1 MVFLWAAYKDL
12 PVLQDLPSRV
22 SPGRST
28 LEGAQEGLPE
38 ISGPYFPNKKMWQ
51 GITATETLWLEKLH
65 NYWTIFRWALANRD
79 KLELIDYLTTV
90 S

>member
-38 ISGPYFPNKKMWQ
+38 ISGPYFPNKKM
-51 GITATETLWLEKLH
+51 
-65 NYWTIFRWALANRD
+65 
-79 KLELIDYLTTV
+79 
-90 S
+90 